1 MLTKLCKACFYV
13 FPVLSRYPCEK
24 LHWSKSAPSVS
35 MVCKCFHNSSSHFLA
50 FLCELSKKVLTIS
63 KQGLWKVLEGLKRV
77 EPFTSAV
84 TEICDT
90 VLKSSA
96 ILNLGSFF
104 VVFRRLPTRAAK
116 SLSWKM
122 RNLLSFATCSTT
134 RLQGKMASV
143 QRKEIKSSNVLV
155 ETLQDHRY
163 LYWFCEK
170 IYLYIYFGNVA
181 TVRHKALP
189 SYCNMSLHE
198 GFSQARENSQHF
210 ATSPTVFSRNDVWRT
225 SADIL
230 H

>member
-104 VVFRRLPTRAAK
+104 CCFQEVADKGSKITQLENEKSALIRDLFNNKAA
-116 SLSWKM
+116 
-122 RNLLSFATCSTT
+122 
-134 RLQGKMASV
+134 GKNGFGP
-143 QRKEIKSSNVLV
+143 KKGN
-155 ETLQDHRY
+155 
-163 LYWFCEK
+163 K
-170 IYLYIYFGNVA
+170 IF
-181 TVRHKALP
+181 
-189 SYCNMSLHE
+189 
-198 GFSQARENSQHF
+198 
-210 ATSPTVFSRNDVWRT
+210 
-225 SADIL
+225 
-230 H
+230 